1 MDVSR
6 SSYYY
11 SPKGESQANLDM
23 MKEID
28 RIVMEHPATGV
39 QKLSD
44 IFRLRGRRVNHK
56 RISRLMKVMGIE
68 CVYPRKCLSRGGK
81 AKYVHPY
88 LLRNFKPDRPN
99 AVWSTDISYIPV
111 EHGFMYLYAVI
122 DVYSRFI
129 VGWRLSND
137 LSAGNCTALLEDCIC
152 RHGTPDILNTD
163 QGSQYTSEEWT
174 ACLQSHHIRISMD
187 GRGRCKDNIWI
198 ERFWRTIKQ
207 EYVYLN
213 PADDGHQLRLGIS
226 KFMEYYNFHRPHHSL
241 PELLPYK
248 RYNAAA

>member
-11 SPKGESQANLDM
+11 SSKGESQANLDM

-28 RIVMEHPATGV
+28 RIVLEHPATGV

-44 IFRLRGRRVNHK
+44 IFRLRGHRVNHK

-68 CVYPRKCLSRGGK
+68 CVYPRICLSRGGK

-137 LSAGNCTALLEDCIC
+137 LSGGNCTAALLEDCIC
-152 RHGTPDILNTD
+152 RHGIPDIFNTD
-163 QGSQYTSEEWT
+163 QG
-174 ACLQSHHIRISMD
+174 
-187 GRGRCKDNIWI
+187 
-198 ERFWRTIKQ
+198 RT
-207 EYVYLN
+207 V
-213 PADDGHQLRLGIS
+213 HQ
-226 KFMEYYNFHRPHHSL
+226 
-241 PELLPYK
+241 
-248 RYNAAA
+248 